1 MYKQYLT
8 CRETPPVP
16 PYDAA
21 QLAQGLGAQL
31 GSFLFPLLVQLD
43 AVLDKRLVRTF
54 LATIQVIITFRDRAN
69 GLLLS
74 ELGGYLETPD
84 RAPAGTKR
92 LSNLLHSSKW
102 AAWLIARF
110 LWQRASQQLEQWT
123 QATEEGL
130 VIWDESVWEKPESQ
144 QLEGLCAVRSSK
156 AKRLTHYKKGYYAP
170 PPKPIFVPGLQW
182 IGLLLV
188 GRREQQGPPLLAAMR
203 WWSSRG
209 PQTSFKRDEE
219 AKLLLNCAAQWG
231 RRVVHVFDQGFA
243 GGLWLGLL
251 LALGLRFVLRWRK
264 DYQLVDAQGNKR
276 KAWHIARGKRGS
288 RDRLLWDSRRARW
301 VQASVLVLPVRHP
314 EQPEVAL
321 SLVLCR
327 SAGRLPWYLLT
338 NEAVANE
345 EEAWQ
350 VVFAYV
356 RSFQIEQTWRYD
368 KSELAFQSPRLWH
381 WAEREKLLLMAS
393 LAYAFLLSLLAP
405 CYDFLRCWLVRHY
418 CHRTGWHCRQAK
430 APLYRLRNDLSRL
443 WQQYPPNFALLG
455 QRPLPSMRLLAA

>member
-1 MYKQYLT
+1 MQNQYLIR
-8 CRETPPVP
+8 REVPQVP
-16 PYDAA
+16 PYEAA
-21 QLAQGLGAQL
+21 PMAQGLGEAL
-31 GSFLFPLLVQLD
+31 ARFVFPLLIELD
-43 AVLDKRLVRTF
+43 GLLDKRLVRTF
-54 LATIQVIITFRDRAN
+54 LSTIQVIITFRDRAN

-74 ELGGYLETPD
+74 ELGAYLESPD
-84 RAPAGTKR
+84 KAPAGTKR
-92 LSNLLHSSKW
+92 LSNLLHSPKW
-102 AAWLIARF
+102 GAWLIARF
-110 LWQRASQQLEQWT
+110 LWHRASQQLEEWT
-123 QATEEGL
+123 QAGEEGL

-156 AKRLTHYKKGYYAP
+156 AKRLTHYKKGFYSP

-182 IGLLLV
+182 IGVLLV
-188 GRREQQGPPLLAAMR
+188 GRHEQQGPPLLAAMR

-209 PQTSFKRDEE
+209 GQASFKRDEE
-219 AKLLLNCAAQWG
+219 AKLLLTFAVQWG

-243 GGLWLGLL
+243 GALWLGLL

-288 RDRLLWDSRRARW
+288 CDRRIWDSRRARW
-301 VQASVLVLPVRHP
+301 VQASVLVLPVCHP

-321 SLVLCR
+321 SLVVCR

-356 RSFQIEQTWRYD
+356 RRWQIEQTWRYD

-381 WAEREKLLLMAS
+381 WQEREKLLLMAT
-393 LAYAFLLSLLAP
+393 LAYAFLLTLLEP
-405 CYDFLRCWLVRHY
+405 CYDLLRLWLLRHY
-418 CHRTGWHCRQAK
+418 CHRTGWHCRNAK
-430 APLYRLRNDLSRL
+430 APLYRLRRALSRL
-443 WQQYPPNFALLG
+443 WHTYPPNFALLG
-455 QRPLPSMRLLAA
+455 RRRLPCVRLLSA